1 LKSIDYLLKPIQQ
14 EELNRSIEKY
24 REWNSTNTKE
34 INIQELYDLLSA
46 KNPNYKERFSI
57 HVGQKIRTISVDD
70 IAYFYSE
77 ESITFVVTNDK
88 AEYTLDYSLEELGEM
103 LNPKDFFRINRQY
116 LIKLKAI
123 KNIHVFPKSRLK
135 IELNP
140 PAAKEVF
147 VSIDKI
153 TRFKQWLNA

>member
-1 LKSIDYLLKPIQQ
+1 
-14 EELNRSIEKY
+14 
-24 REWNSTNTKE
+24 
-34 INIQELYDLLSA
+34 
-46 KNPNYKERFSI
+46 
-57 HVGQKIRTISVDD
+57 
-70 IAYFYSE
+70 
-77 ESITFVVTNDK
+77 
-88 AEYTLDYSLEELGEM
+88 M

-153 TRFKQWLNA
+153 TRFKQWLNT